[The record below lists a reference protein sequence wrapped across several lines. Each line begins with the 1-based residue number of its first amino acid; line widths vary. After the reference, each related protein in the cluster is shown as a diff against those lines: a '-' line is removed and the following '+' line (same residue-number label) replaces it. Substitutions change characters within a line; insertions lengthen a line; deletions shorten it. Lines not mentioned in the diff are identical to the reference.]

1 MVKASAGGGIC
12 KANPSASMFRAVRP
26 RTLVFWGIIVV
37 AVLWVAIAGS
47 SFTVFL
53 ADLMVIYAIA
63 ALAQDWLIGR
73 AGQVSLG
80 GAAFMAIGAY
90 TTGAL
95 VYNGITNFF
104 VIAAASLL
112 MGAILG
118 FLVGLPALR
127 LRGLYLLLSTLALQ
141 YIVAFAAQEY
151 QSHVSA
157 GGLPVPPADVFGVQF
172 SNGKSAFVILI
183 VIAVIVM
190 GVLQSMYV
198 RAPGRAWQSIKE
210 SELASSVVGVNVVR
224 WKLTAFTGSSALTA
238 LAGCLF
244 AYYSGIVSYETF
256 SLTLA
261 ITLIVM
267 VFVGGVGT
275 LAGPLIGA
283 LFVVLIPYGLQQ
295 LSADVPSSFPLS
307 SWLTNNEST
316 LASGIYGLALLFILL
331 YEQGGVVVAVPRAAH
346 GIANI
351 VLRRAARSKLPEST
365 EVPASALRPKVRVE
379 DSDVTPTDLL
389 VVRDLRVAY
398 PSGAA
403 GVQGLSFSVPEGA
416 VVGLIGTN
424 GAGKTSTL
432 RSIAGFPRSDRVQVD
447 GRITFDGQALNDM
460 SAQKR
465 AHRGIVLVPERDK
478 VCASLTVGE
487 HLRLLA
493 RDEDAAKDTL
503 DRFPIIATKR
513 SSRAG
518 LLSGGERQRVAIALA
533 WSRRPKLVML
543 DELSLGL
550 APVAVAD
557 VMTELSVIRE
567 SGATVVL
574 VDQDASAM
582 LDICD
587 YVYVLDHGV
596 VVSEGLPGSLR
607 QEAIS
612 LDGAT

>member
-1 MVKASAGGGIC
+1 MVNASAGGGIR
-12 KANPSASMFRAVRP
+12 KANPSASVFRAVHP
-26 RTLVFWGIIVV
+26 RTLVFWGIIGV

-104 VIAAASLL
+104 VIVAASLL

-157 GGLPVPPADVFGVQF
+157 GGLPVPPADVFGIQF
-172 SNGKSAFVILI
+172 SNGKSAFVVLI

-295 LSADVPSSFPLS
+295 LSADVPTSFPLS

-331 YEQGGVVVAVPRAAH
+331 YEQGGMVVAVPRAAH
-346 GIANI
+346 GIVNI
-351 VLRRAARSKLPEST
+351 VLRRATRSTLPEPT
-365 EVPASALRPKVRVE
+365 ELPASALQPKAVE
-379 DSDVTPTDLL
+379 GSDVTPTDLL
-389 VVRDLRVAY
+389 VVQDLRVAY
-398 PSGAA
+398 PSGAT

-447 GRITFDGQALNDM
+447 GRITFEGQALHDM

-465 AHRGIVLVPERDK
+465 ARHGIVLVPERDK

-493 RDEDAAKDTL
+493 RDEEAAKETL
-503 DRFPIIATKR
+503 DRFPIVATKR

-550 APVAVAD
+550 APVAVAA

-607 QEAIS
+607 QGAIS